1 MIRPSEAE
9 ERIKLR
15 VKQQY
20 DYLSDDDVQSMYLM
34 AISDYVMIRYPSS
47 NNRPSIENLV
57 IDFFVEQ
64 WIYKRIIDILS
75 RAGGL
80 NVIAYKENDLSIQ
93 YASGNIDPELV
104 KQIMPKASVPR

>member
-1 MIRPSEAE
+1 MIRPSQTE

-34 AISDYVMIRYPSS
+34 AISDYVMIRYPSE
-47 NNRPSIENLV
+47 NNRPKIEDVV